1 MEVQTYSAFTMG
13 ALAVVV
19 LAALTLPF
27 LIHKIEEELEIFLLV
42 CGVAAVSISGLWS
55 GHLVAEG
62 LKEPLTITAAVLVL
76 GVLFKKFGAY
86 LAHGI
91 HWLEKKTGPRILL
104 FCTVLVLGLT
114 SSIIT
119 AIVAALAAAEII
131 KLLDLD
137 ERLKIKLIVYICFAV
152 GLGAVLTPIGEP
164 LSTIIVAKLKGAPYF
179 ADFLF
184 LLKLMG
190 IWIVPGI
197 LLFALLASRLGKGR
211 QLTQPAQE
219 NARGETYKTILIR
232 AGKVYLFVA
241 ALIWLGEGLKPL
253 AAQTITKLSKYAL
266 YWINSLSAVLDNA
279 TLASIEIMP
288 SLGKETLV
296 FLTMSLILAGGLLIP
311 GNIPNII
318 CASKLN
324 IKSKE
329 WAREA
334 LPVGIVLMV
343 IYFIIMSLVL

>member
-1 MEVQTYSAFTMG
+1 MELQTYSAFTMG
-13 ALAVVV
+13 ALALVV

-42 CGVAAVSISGLWS
+42 CGVTAVSISGLWS

-76 GVLFKKFGAY
+76 GVLFKQFGAY
-86 LAHGI
+86 LAHAV
-91 HWLEKKTGPRILL
+91 HWLEKKTGPWALL
-104 FCTVLVLGLT
+104 FSAVLILGLT

-119 AIVAALAAAEII
+119 AIVAALAAAEMV
-131 KLLDLD
+131 KLLDL
-137 ERLKIKLIVYICFAV
+137 EPRLKTKLTVYICFAI

-164 LSTIIVAKLKGAPYF
+164 LSTIIVAKLKDAPYY
-179 ADFLF
+179 ADFFF

-190 IWIVPGI
+190 VWILPGI
-197 LLFALLASRLGKGR
+197 LLFAVLAARLGKGKK
-211 QLTQPAQE
+211 LTQPAQE
-219 NARGETYKTILIR
+219 NSRRETYKTILMR

-288 SLGKETLV
+288 ALGQETLV

-334 LPVGIVLMV
+334 LPVGIALMV
-343 IYFIIMSLVL
+343 IYFAVMSMVL

>member
-114 SSIIT
+114 SSVVERELAT
-119 AIVAALAAAEII
+119 A
-131 KLLDLD
+131 
-137 ERLKIKLIVYICFAV
+137 Y
-152 GLGAVLTPIGEP
+152 
-164 LSTIIVAKLKGAPYF
+164 
-179 ADFLF
+179 
-184 LLKLMG
+184 
-190 IWIVPGI
+190 
-197 LLFALLASRLGKGR
+197 
-211 QLTQPAQE
+211 
-219 NARGETYKTILIR
+219 R
-232 AGKVYLFVA
+232 AGSPSNIQYCPV
-241 ALIWLGEGLKPL
+241 
-253 AAQTITKLSKYAL
+253 
-266 YWINSLSAVLDNA
+266 
-279 TLASIEIMP
+279 MP
-288 SLGKETLV
+288 EV
-296 FLTMSLILAGGLLIP
+296 
-311 GNIPNII
+311 
-318 CASKLN
+318 
-324 IKSKE
+324 
-329 WAREA
+329 A
-334 LPVGIVLMV
+334 LPMYMV
-343 IYFIIMSLVL
+343 YTLPP

>member
-1 MEVQTYSAFTMG
+1 MELQTYSAFTMG
-13 ALAVVV
+13 ALALVV

-42 CGVAAVSISGLWS
+42 CGVTAVSISGLWS

-76 GVLFKKFGAY
+76 GVLFKQFGAY
-86 LAHGI
+86 LAHAV
-91 HWLEKKTGPRILL
+91 HWLEKKTGPWALL
-104 FCTVLVLGLT
+104 FSAVLILGLT

-119 AIVAALAAAEII
+119 AIVAALAAAEMV
-131 KLLDLD
+131 KLLDL
-137 ERLKIKLIVYICFAV
+137 EPRLKTKLTVYICFAI

-164 LSTIIVAKLKGAPYF
+164 LSTIIVAKLKDAPYY
-179 ADFLF
+179 ADFFF

-190 IWIVPGI
+190 VWILPGI
-197 LLFALLASRLGKGR
+197 LLFAVLAARVGKGKK
-211 QLTQPAQE
+211 LTQPAQE
-219 NARGETYKTILIR
+219 NSRRETYKTILMR

-288 SLGKETLV
+288 ALGQETLV

-334 LPVGIVLMV
+334 LPVGIALMV
-343 IYFIIMSLVL
+343 IYFAVMSMVL